1 MNKFKHILFV
11 FVAIV
16 LMAASCKKEVEE
28 IDLLPPATQSG
39 KNTFG
44 CLVDDKAFLPKGR
57 AFNPLPHQGFDLEVP
72 TGDRWL
78 CKIFGLRNVS
88 EGLFEVR
95 LHTDS
100 LLLEEGKTYNLASGK
115 GEVTGIY
122 NRYTFSS
129 SDDLYNTDGI
139 AHTGQLHVTRFDRDA
154 RIISGTFWYD
164 AVNSEGVVVKI
175 REGRFDFKY
184 I

>member
-1 MNKFKHILFV
+1 MNRLIQYLYIFL
-11 FVAIV
+11 ALV
-16 LMAASCKKEVEE
+16 LMAASCKKEEE

-44 CLVDDKAFLPKGR
+44 CLVDGKAFLPKKK
-57 AFNPLPHQGFDLEVP
+57 FNPHPAKGFKLEVIHNE
-72 TGDRWL
+72 GWF
-78 CKIFGLRNVS
+78 CQIFGLRDVS
-88 EGLFEVR
+88 EGLFEVIM
-95 LHTDS
+95 HTDS
-100 LLLEEGKTYNLASGK
+100 LLLEEGKTYSLASGI
-115 GEVTGIY
+115 GEVTGSY
-122 NRYTFSS
+122 VHYQRGSMYE
-129 SDDLYNTDGI
+129 YMTDGA
-139 AHTGQLHVTRFDRDA
+139 AHTGQLHVTRFNREA

>member
-1 MNKFKHILFV
+1 MV
-11 FVAIV
+11 FCAVV

-44 CLVDDKAFLPKGR
+44 CLVDGKAFLPKKKL
-57 AFNPLPHQGFDLEVP
+57 NPLPAQGFKLEVVHNE
-72 TGDRWL
+72 GWF
-78 CKIFGLRNVS
+78 CQIFGLRDVS

-100 LLLEEGKTYNLASGK
+100 LLLEEGKTYSLASGK

-175 REGRFDFKY
+175 RDGRFDFKY

>member
-1 MNKFKHILFV
+1 MNHLKNILFV
-11 FVAIV
+11 FVAIA

-44 CLVDDKAFLPKGR
+44 CLVDGKAFLPKGR

-78 CKIFGLRNVS
+78 CKIFGLRDVS
-88 EGLFEVR
+88 EGLFRVMV
-95 LHTDS
+95 HTDS
-100 LLLEEGKTYNLASGK
+100 LLLEEGKAYSLSSGK
-115 GEVTGIY
+115 GKVTGIY
-122 NRYTFSS
+122 VHYKGFTANSYS
-129 SDDLYNTDGI
+129 TDGA
-139 AHTGQLHVTRFDRDA
+139 AHTGQLHVTRFDREA